1 MIRIIIADDHPVVRA
16 GVSQIVARSEDIRV
30 AGEADSGES
39 LLREI
44 LKASYDVV
52 VMDMSMPGMGGI
64 ETLKRIKAVR
74 PRLPVLIL
82 SIHPEDQ
89 LASPTLKAGA
99 SGYLNKTGI
108 PEELIRA
115 IRQVVAGRKYVSAE
129 YAAKLAAGLGSDGAQ
144 SPHHR
149 LSDREFQ
156 VFCSIVNGKPLT
168 EIASDLGLSIKT
180 IGTYRTRIL
189 EKMELSTNA
198 ALVAYAV
205 KNNLC
210 PVS

>member
-1 MIRIIIADDHPVVRA
+1 MIRIVIADDHPVVRA
-16 GVSQIVARSEDIRV
+16 GVSQIVARSADIRV

-44 LKASYDVV
+44 RKTSCDVV
-52 VMDMSMPGMGGI
+52 VMDMSMPGMGGL
-64 ETLKRIKAVR
+64 EALQRIKAIW

-89 LASPTLKAGA
+89 LAPPTLKAGA
-99 SGYLNKTGI
+99 SGYLNKASI

-115 IRQVVAGRKYVSAE
+115 IRQVMAGRKYVSAE
-129 YAAKLAAGLGSDGAQ
+129 YAAKLAAGLGSADAQ
-144 SPHHR
+144 APHHR

-189 EKMELSTNA
+189 EKMELSSNA

-205 KNNLC
+205 KNDLC
-210 PVS
+210 PVA

>member
-1 MIRIIIADDHPVVRA
+1 
-16 GVSQIVARSEDIRV
+16 VARSADIRV

-44 LKASYDVV
+44 RKTNYDVV
-52 VMDMSMPGMGGI
+52 VMDMSMPGMGGL
-64 ETLKRIKAVR
+64 EALQRIKAVR

-89 LASPTLKAGA
+89 LASRTLKAGA
-99 SGYLNKTGI
+99 SGYLNKASI

-115 IRQVVAGRKYVSAE
+115 IRQVMAGRKYVSAE

-144 SPHHR
+144 SPRHR

-189 EKMELSTNA
+189 EKMGLSTNA

-205 KNNLC
+205 KNDLC